1 MLFQAPALD
10 EKEEEVLARI
20 EELRRT
26 LGYAFSATPRRWY
39 GLLRRVTFARAVR
52 GSNSIEG
59 YIVTVDDA
67 IAAAEGEEPLEARS
81 EAWEAVKGYQTAMTY
96 VLQLATDLHFA
107 YSTDLLR
114 SLHFMM
120 TQHDLK
126 RNPGRW
132 RPGPIFVRD
141 DERNEIVYEGPD
153 AERVPG
159 LMAELVELLNDS
171 SDGMPATVKA
181 AMGHLNLV
189 MIHPFSDGNGR
200 MARCLQT
207 LVLARTGVLAP
218 QFSSIEEY
226 LGRNTQAYYD
236 ILAQVGGGRWS
247 PERNDRD
254 VRPWLRF
261 CLTAHYRQVRTLVLR
276 TRELEKLWNAL
287 EVEVR
292 QRGLPE
298 RTLLALADAASGL
311 RVRNATY
318 RPVADVS
325 DHLAS
330 RDLKLLVEQGF
341 LIPKGER
348 RGRHYVASDDLLK
361 VRARVQEPRRVE
373 DPFEEASPD
382 RP

>member
-1 MLFQAPALD
+1 
-10 EKEEEVLARI
+10 
-20 EELRRT
+20 
-26 LGYAFSATPRRWY
+26 
-39 GLLRRVTFARAVR
+39 
-52 GSNSIEG
+52 
-59 YIVTVDDA
+59 
-67 IAAAEGEEPLEARS
+67 
-81 EAWEAVKGYQTAMTY
+81 
-96 VLQLATDLHFA
+96 
-107 YSTDLLR
+107 
-114 SLHFMM
+114 MM

-141 DERNEIVYEGPD
+141 DERNEVVYEGPD
-153 AERVPG
+153 AESVPG
-159 LMAELVELLNDS
+159 LMAELVDFLN
-171 SDGMPATVKA
+171 GGPEGIPGTVKA

-236 ILAQVGGGRWS
+236 VLAQVGDGRWS
-247 PERNDRD
+247 PERDA
-254 VRPWLRF
+254 RPWIRF
-261 CLTAHYRQVRTLVLR
+261 CLTAHYRQARTLLLR
-276 TRELEKLWNAL
+276 TRELAKLWDAL
-287 EVEVR
+287 EAEVR
-292 QRGLPE
+292 RRGLPE

-318 RPVADVS
+318 RPVAEVS

-330 RDLKLLVEQGF
+330 RDLKMLVEQGF
-341 LIPKGER
+341 LIPQGER
-348 RGRHYVASDDLLK
+348 RGRHYVASGDLLK
-361 VRARVQEPRRVE
+361 IRAQVQEPRRVE
-373 DPFEEASPD
+373 DPFEEAGPD